1 MATVYVLGPFR
12 LDVQSEL
19 LCRGTEPV
27 TLGRRAI
34 ALLRALIER
43 PGAVVSKDALIDA
56 GWSGQAVEESNLT
69 VQIAALRRALGEE
82 PGGDRWI
89 ETMPRRGYRFVGPI
103 VTKEENGAIAAAV
116 QVDTAPTRRG
126 DPERRQITVRFEPAP
141 ESLREWPLALP
152 DKPSLAVLPFQNLS
166 GDPEQEYFTDG
177 MVEEIITALARIR
190 WLFVVAASSSFTYKG
205 KAVDVRRIGR
215 ELGVRYLLEGSV
227 RKAGGRVRITAQL
240 IEAATGAH
248 LWADRFDGS
257 LEGVFELQD
266 QVAISV
272 AGVIEPALEGA
283 EIRRSAERPTNDVTA
298 YDLYLRALALSFSWG
313 RDDTTRALGL
323 LEQAIERDPRYGLAL
338 IEAASRYTELH
349 VNGWYEDPEAIRRT
363 GVELSRQA
371 LQVAGDDPNVLS
383 KAARALA
390 YFGEDIG
397 AAIALLDRS
406 LTLNPNSTRAWMW
419 GGWIRLWA
427 GQPDLAITHFE
438 TSVRLNPR
446 VARTNPLMGIGVAH
460 FFARRFEEAKAA
472 LLGSLQEKPDW
483 VPSYRFLAACYAQ
496 MGRLDEA
503 EETVKRLRTLTNAVI
518 PSVTHWRNAEQR
530 ELFLSGLR
538 LAAGGHVTPP

>member
-12 LDVQSEL
+12 LDMRSDL

-27 TLGRRAI
+27 ALGRRAI
-34 ALLRALIER
+34 ALLRALVER

-56 GWSGQAVEESNLT
+56 AWSGQVVEESNLT
-69 VQIAALRRALGEE
+69 VQIAALRRVLGDE
-82 PGGDRWI
+82 PGGKRWV
-89 ETMPRRGYRFVGPI
+89 ETMPRRGYRFVGPV
-103 VTKEENGAIAAAV
+103 VTKEENGAIAAAA
-116 QVDTAPTRRG
+116 QVGVAPTRRG
-126 DPERRQITVRFEPAP
+126 DAERPQITARSELVP
-141 ESLREWPLALP
+141 ESSTEALLALP
-152 DKPSLAVLPFQNLS
+152 DTPSLAVLPFQNLS

-190 WLFVVAASSSFTYKG
+190 WLFVTAASSSFAYKG
-205 KAVDVRRIGR
+205 QAVDVRRIGR

-227 RKAGGRVRITAQL
+227 RRAGGRVRITAQL
-240 IEAATGAH
+240 IEAETGSH

-257 LEGVFELQD
+257 LEDVFELQD

-272 AGVIEPALEGA
+272 AGVIEPALEAA
-283 EIRRSAERPTNDVTA
+283 EIRRSASRPTNDLTA

-313 RDDTTRALGL
+313 RDDLMQALGL
-323 LEQAIERDPRYGLAL
+323 LEQAIARDPRYGLAL

-349 VNGWYEDPEAIRRT
+349 VNGWYEDCDAICRK
-363 GVELSRQA
+363 GVELARRAIEASP
-371 LQVAGDDPNVLS
+371 DDPNVLN

-406 LTLNPNSTRAWMW
+406 LKLNPNSARAWMW

-427 GQPDLAITHFE
+427 GQPDLAIKNFE
-438 TSVRLNPR
+438 ASLRLNPR
-446 VARTNPLMGIGVAH
+446 LPRTNSLMGIGVAH
-460 FFARRFEEAKAA
+460 FFARRFEEAAAA
-472 LLGSLQEKPDW
+472 LLQSLQEKPNW
-483 VPSYRFLAACYAQ
+483 VPSYRFLASCYAH

-518 PSVTHWRNAEQR
+518 PSVTHWRNAEHR
-530 ELFLSGLR
+530 ELLLSGLHS
-538 LAAGGHVTPP
+538 ASGEVT

>member
-1 MATVYVLGPFR
+1 MGTVYALGPFR
-12 LDVQSEL
+12 LDVQSDL
-19 LCRGTEPV
+19 LWRGSEPV
-27 TLGRRAI
+27 ALGRRAI
-34 ALLRALIER
+34 ALLRAVVER

-56 GWSGQAVEESNLT
+56 AWPEQVVEESNLT
-69 VQIAALRRALGEE
+69 VQIATLRRALAEE

-89 ETMPRRGYRFVGPI
+89 ETMPRRGYRFVGP
-103 VTKEENGAIAAAV
+103 VLTEHENDATAAAA
-116 QVDTAPTRRG
+116 QVTAHS
-126 DPERRQITVRFEPAP
+126 EPVP
-141 ESLREWPLALP
+141 QSSTGSLPALP
-152 DKPSLAVLPFQNLS
+152 DKPSIAVLPFQNLS
-166 GDPEQEYFTDG
+166 GDPEQDYFTDG

-190 WLFVVAASSSFTYKG
+190 SLFVIAASSSFTYKG
-205 KAVDVRRIGR
+205 QAVDVRRIGR
-215 ELGVRYLLEGSV
+215 DLGVRYLLEGSV
-227 RKAGGRVRITAQL
+227 RKAGGQVRITTQL

-266 QVAISV
+266 EVAISV
-272 AGVIEPALEGA
+272 AGFIEPALEAA

-349 VNGWYEDPEAIRRT
+349 VNGWYENPEVICRK
-363 GVELSRQA
+363 GVELARQA
-371 LQVAGDDPNVLS
+371 LQVAGDDPNVLN

-406 LTLNPNSTRAWMW
+406 LKLNPNSARAWMW

-446 VARTNPLMGIGVAH
+446 AARANPLMGIGVAH
-460 FFARRFEEAKAA
+460 FFARRFEEAKTA
-472 LLGSLQEKPDW
+472 LLESLQEKPNW

-503 EETVKRLRTLTNAVI
+503 GKTVNRLRTLTNAIV
-518 PSVTHWRNAEQR
+518 PSATHWRNTEHR

-538 LAAGGHVTPP
+538 LAAGGQITPP